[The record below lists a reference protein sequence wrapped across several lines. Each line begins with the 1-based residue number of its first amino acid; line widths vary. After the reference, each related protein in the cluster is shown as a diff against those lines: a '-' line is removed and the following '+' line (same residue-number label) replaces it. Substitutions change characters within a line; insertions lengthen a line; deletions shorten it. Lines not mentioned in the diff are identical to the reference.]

1 MANMRVLFLTV
12 TIILLS
18 GCTALRDNHSYR
30 FSHCSLDGIDER
42 LKQYK
47 YSSPKS
53 IEQIRALYKVEVQ
66 PYENEN
72 LKVKWDRFQDSFSA
86 GDCAYSFTTDE
97 KSWASLAGLKGYII
111 FRDAEAI
118 EVFIVARS

>member
-1 MANMRVLFLTV
+1 M
-12 TIILLS
+12 
-18 GCTALRDNHSYR
+18 
-30 FSHCSLDGIDER
+30 DGIDER
-42 LKQYK
+42 LKKYK

-53 IEQIRALYKVEVQ
+53 IEQILALYKVEVQ
-66 PYENEN
+66 PYENEK
-72 LKVKWDRFQDSFSA
+72 LKVKWDQFQDSFSA
-86 GDCAYSFTTDE
+86 GDCAYYFTTDE